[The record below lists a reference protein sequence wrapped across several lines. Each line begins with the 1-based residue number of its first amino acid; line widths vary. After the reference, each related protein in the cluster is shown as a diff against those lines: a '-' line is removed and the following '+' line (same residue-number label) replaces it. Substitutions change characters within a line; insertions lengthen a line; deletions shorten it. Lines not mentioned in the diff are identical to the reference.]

1 MLERFTQLFK
11 SITNKPAEIKDYI
24 VDKKDTA
31 VSMFNALVNY
41 DDALKLI
48 ESFKTNKISV
58 LIEYVNKTAF
68 NAIQSQYA
76 SPEIAQYFQ
85 DINPE
90 GPPFSNFDL
99 EPDNISQIKKLLNA
113 LYYAHLT
120 FKDLENIDL
129 RDASRRKADLK
140 LLLSKTIETAYEA
153 SYLAT
158 HLDVDIRALFQEEL
172 DFLLSYLGPIQ
183 NYAKDQAEDLKGYID
198 KTRKNIKNA
207 SYLTLS
213 LDVNLRNLPKGDLDL
228 IQLHLANIEHFAENR
243 TETLQELINKAQK
256 DSEQPGHLKVKLGIK
271 VQGLSQTDQ
280 DFIQLHLT
288 PIEKLV
294 SIEVKEIPLP
304 YTIGEKTGIA
314 AHQMRPLDGDVD
326 YNFLTKFSGNLPA
339 YINDLT
345 NYIQEY
351 SSQIKENEP
360 KLNQEKL
367 DKLRHAALSLLN
379 DIEKLQ
385 GNNLFVSLRFLNYIH
400 IIRNIITISMSIMDE
415 VGELTDSSQDLVRE
429 KLALLKYNI
438 LPTLFGV
445 VDKIEVN
452 TMVKPGTLST
462 PLMEQIQKLY
472 QALLYFPKKAIDF
485 KEKGEELLSIE
496 DSRFIDLRL
505 ELAYK
510 RINTAAKVTS
520 QTSKIQ
526 NAANAF
532 FTELEKP
539 EYQAYSLAQ
548 LPAKIKEQLITNYKI
563 IKPLMAQLDVNF
575 EEEVTASLLGSVVSW
590 SSYLKTPF
598 NMLGV
603 TLPADHI
610 SLVLAK
616 KEALQG
622 LITKNQNSQKFHTK
636 LNENLIDFVH
646 EKTKLVLFPYV
657 ETTEAYA
664 LDESIPLGINRNEIN
679 LKLKKAEFE
688 PLLNAFISLS
698 ALITHQI
705 NADHKVPTDTLSLDA
720 LDEEARTQL
729 IGLYKQL
736 QPYFAYLVPP
746 RQKNNALQFERYLT
760 AILENKNI
768 STKDTPAVELF
779 LTLAQQTQNALVQVQ
794 TSWTDKTEVYYDLSK
809 AQFLSQE
816 ESTALR
822 LREGKKLTFTESAAN
837 KDILVDNPEHLSAD
851 QAQELC
857 EWYNHKQKKFAASQ
871 KAYTQFIEL
880 LNTHHIKGNVL
891 NIVSLKDNVKDE
903 LRKLYNIAQ
912 PYFMGALPKAD
923 REWAIKFDKYLVA
936 ILSNRAIDLG
946 NAPTMDKFFNYNKQL
961 TAHFVEVALTL
972 RHKSESYEKI
982 AQETF
987 ASENKAATLAL
998 STNKDPRAHYL
1009 LKNTNISQGIH
1020 EFRTDLSALVRL
1032 FNKTMQKELTPQA
1045 KGIPYPEMEN
1055 AKDANIHL
1063 LQSEQ
1068 VRAIKDLYNSLFH
1081 LEKIAKELETLTND
1095 NLPIPEQE
1103 ESYAKYGNV
1112 KYYYHQLLA
1121 EVAKSW
1127 TKSKKGIYVYHL
1139 TQAYSHID
1147 EIKKLSLRL
1156 ASDPHYGLLAKELIS
1171 KAQNIYA
1178 NLQEQTE
1185 AYQTG
1190 AEQIPLEGTVQYSAL
1205 WYALNAFYISPK
1217 HIRALDNINYLT
1229 TEELNTLHKRAKKAT
1244 LTIERLINSSD
1255 SYFKLFLQTPNMLL
1269 LYKELKQKLNEFTT
1283 TAHDGVLTNLENI
1296 RPSLLTPMLLEADHW
1311 EDKLGLA
1318 PGSFSEPLRKITD
1331 EYYKGLLHPLNLSS
1345 KKYIAL
1351 VNDNQSLIHRE
1362 AAIDKE
1368 IEKAEKSANKIEQ
1381 SYASIVKLRAM
1392 MKVHRDLADGT
1403 FIAPAEYINLS
1414 KKELQEHYKQALP
1427 RLARL
1432 KAKQKIYTKV
1442 SIYDE
1447 DHFFDNL
1454 CNEGLKDWEPHFTE
1468 IEELVKASHHYYLG
1482 LKATYEMKVST
1493 AKEKQ
1498 AYFKE
1503 LARTQEQEQ
1512 QDFIEN
1518 YTNEAFGKHLDTLCD
1533 HHIGL
1538 QYTGTEYST
1547 ALRTELLRYKAQII
1561 NESKTA
1567 EDINLNIKNLLKEKI
1582 SDFEKKHYADY
1593 YHLDSVRE
1601 ALLQFQSYFKYCTEK
1616 KDSLFENKNTLDK
1629 KNAEISKLEKIATN
1643 ARPGQV
1649 LSIKERLK
1657 EIRDKIKDPN
1667 FESIIL
1673 AYKHHDTFSF
1683 AYLKMCFFLLLEALH
1698 LFTPTKKKRLNILNE
1713 AIDNQPKIDDLVSRF
1728 GLFSTPT
1735 APTSKPTMPSISD
1748 ETEPQPVTA
1757 EPSLL

>member
-11 SITNKPAEIKDYI
+11 SITNKQPAEVKDYI
-24 VDKKDTA
+24 VDTKDTA
-31 VSMFNALVNY
+31 VSIYTAVVNY
-41 DDALKLI
+41 DDMLKLI
-48 ESFKTNKISV
+48 ESFKKNKISL

-76 SPEIAQYFQ
+76 SPEIAQYFP
-85 DINPE
+85 DIDQYLKKVNPE

-120 FKDLENIDL
+120 FKDLENIDI
-129 RDASRRKADLK
+129 RDASRFTSNIK
-140 LLLSKTIETAYEA
+140 LLLSRTIETAYEA

-158 HLDVDIRALFQEEL
+158 HLDVDIKALFQEEL
-172 DFLLSYLGPIQ
+172 DFLLSYLGKIQ
-183 NYAKDQAEDLKGYID
+183 NYAKDQAQDLKGYID

-207 SYLTLS
+207 CYLTLS

-228 IQLHLANIEHFAENR
+228 IQLHLANIEHFAENH

-256 DSEQPGHLKVKLGIK
+256 DTAQPGHLKVKLGIK

-304 YTIGEKTGIA
+304 YTVGEKTGIA

-326 YNFLTKFSGNLPA
+326 YNFLTKFSGNLPS
-339 YINDLT
+339 YINELT

-360 KLNQEKL
+360 KLNQKKL
-367 DKLRHAALSLLN
+367 DELRLAALSLLN
-379 DIEKLQ
+379 DITKLQ

-496 DSRFIDLRL
+496 DSRFIELRL

-510 RINTAAKVTS
+510 RINTAAKVSS
-520 QTSKIQ
+520 QTNKIQ
-526 NAANAF
+526 TAANAF
-532 FTELEKP
+532 FTELEKS

-548 LPAKIKEQLITNYKI
+548 LPEKVKEGLITNYKI

-575 EEEVTASLLGSVVSW
+575 DKQITTSLLSSESW
-590 SSYLKTPF
+590 SSYF
-598 NMLGV
+598 NRPLRWVGG

-610 SLVLAK
+610 SLVLAQ
-616 KEALQG
+616 KEALQD
-622 LITKNQNSQKFHTK
+622 LITKNQNSQQFHTK

-646 EKTKLVLFPYV
+646 TETKLVLFPYV
-657 ETTEAYA
+657 DTAEVYA

-688 PLLNAFISLS
+688 PLLNAFIRLS

-705 NADHKVPTDTLSLDA
+705 NADNKAPTDTLSLDA
-720 LDEEARTQL
+720 LDETTRTQL
-729 IGLYKQL
+729 NDLYKQL
-736 QPYFAYLVPP
+736 QLYFSYLVPP
-746 RQKNNALQFERYLT
+746 KQKNNALQFERYLT
-760 AILENKNI
+760 AILENKSI
-768 STKDTPAVELF
+768 STKGTPAVELF

-809 AQFLSQE
+809 AQFLTQE
-816 ESTALR
+816 ESAVLR
-822 LREGKKLTFTESAAN
+822 RKEDKKLKFTESATT
-837 KDILVDNPEHLSAD
+837 KDILLDNPEHLSAD

-857 EWYNHKQKKFAASQ
+857 EWYNHKQKKFAAA
-871 KAYTQFIEL
+871 KEKYTQFIGL
-880 LNTHHIKGNVL
+880 LNTHQIKGNVL
-891 NIVSLKDNVKDE
+891 NIVGLKDNVKDE
-903 LRKLYNIAQ
+903 LRKLYNIVQ
-912 PYFMGALPKAD
+912 PYFMGTLPKAD

-946 NAPTMDKFFNYNKQL
+946 NAPTMDRFFNYNTQL
-961 TAHFVEVALTL
+961 TAHFVEVDQKL
-972 RHKSESYEKI
+972 RQKSENYEKI
-982 AQETF
+982 AQERFHSENEAATF
-987 ASENKAATLAL
+987 ALN
-998 STNKDPRAHYL
+998 TNKDPRAHHL

-1081 LEKIAKELETLTND
+1081 LEGIAKRIETLTND

-1112 KYYYHQLLA
+1112 KYYYHRLLA
-1121 EVAKSW
+1121 EVTKGW
-1127 TKSKKGIYVYHL
+1127 TKSKKVIYVYHL
-1139 TQAYSHID
+1139 IQAYSHID

-1217 HIRALDNINYLT
+1217 HIRALNNINYLT
-1229 TEELNTLHKRAKKAT
+1229 TEELNALHERAKKAT
-1244 LTIERLINSSD
+1244 LTIEGLINSAD
-1255 SYFKLFLQTPNMLL
+1255 SYFKLFLQTPSMLL

-1362 AAIDKE
+1362 AAIAKE
-1368 IEKAEKSANKIEQ
+1368 IEKAEKGANKIEQ
-1381 SYASIVKLRAM
+1381 SYAGIVKLRAM
-1392 MKVHRDLADGT
+1392 MKIHRDLADGT

-1414 KKELQEHYKQALP
+1414 KKELQEQYKQVLP

-1432 KAKQKIYTKV
+1432 KAKQKIYTEV

-1468 IEELVKASHHYYLG
+1468 IEELVEASHHYYVG
-1482 LKATYEMKVST
+1482 LKATYEMRVST

-1512 QDFIEN
+1512 QEFIEN
-1518 YTNEAFGKHLDTLCD
+1518 YTDEAFGKHLDTCCN
-1533 HHIGL
+1533 HPIGL
-1538 QYTGTEYST
+1538 LYTDTEYYA
-1547 ALRTELLRYKAQII
+1547 ALKTELLLHKAQII
-1561 NESKTA
+1561 NASKTA
-1567 EDINLNIKNLLKEKI
+1567 EDINLNISNLLKEKI
-1582 SDFEKKHYADY
+1582 SAFEKKHYVDY
-1593 YHLDSVRE
+1593 YHLDSVRH
-1601 ALLQFQSYFKYCTEK
+1601 ALLQFRSYCNYCTEK
-1616 KDSLFENKNTLDK
+1616 KDSLFEDKDTLDK
-1629 KNAEISKLEKIATN
+1629 KSTLLKELEQIATN
-1643 ARPGQV
+1643 AR

-1657 EIRDKIKDPN
+1657 EIRKEVKDPN
-1667 FESIIL
+1667 FERIIL
-1673 AYKHHDTFSF
+1673 AYKHHDTFSI

-1698 LFTPTKKKRLNILNE
+1698 LFTPTRKKRLNALNE
-1713 AIDNQPKIDDLVSRF
+1713 AVDNQPKIDDLVSRF

-1735 APTSKPTMPSISD
+1735 SPTSQPSMSD
-1748 ETEPQPVTA
+1748 DTPPLPATG
-1757 EPSLL
+1757 PGLL